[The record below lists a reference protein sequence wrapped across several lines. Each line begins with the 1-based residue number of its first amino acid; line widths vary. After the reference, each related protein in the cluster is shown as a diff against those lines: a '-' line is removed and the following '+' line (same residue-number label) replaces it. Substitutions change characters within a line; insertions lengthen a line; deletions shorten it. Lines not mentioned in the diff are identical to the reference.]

1 MKTFKSKCGK
11 HNIKVSKEDYKRVL
25 AFAPNGWEAKYTTG
39 SNNPY
44 AVTRKTV
51 DVDGGRKRK
60 KYYLHR
66 LVMDVLNNPD
76 VIVDHKSRNP
86 LDNTRKNLRLTTH
99 ALNMKN
105 RTSKKN
111 GTCKHLGVFA
121 TVSKKGIKKFRV
133 SIQEPKIKKGN
144 MHLGYY
150 YDEESAGYAYNCA
163 AEILHGDFANLN
175 LIKNLN
181 DADLIK
187 EDVLNRLK
195 NYGME

>member
-11 HNIKVSKEDYKRVL
+11 YDIMVSKEDYKRVL

-51 DVDGGRKRK
+51 DVNGERKRK

-66 LVMDVLNNPD
+66 LVMGVLDNPD
-76 VIVDHKSRNP
+76 VIVDHINRNP
-86 LDNTRKNLRLTTH
+86 LDNTRKNLRLTSH

-111 GTCKHLGVFA
+111 GTCKHLGVYA
-121 TVSKKGIKKFRV
+121 SVSKKGIKKFRV

-150 YDEESAGYAYNCA
+150 YDEDSAGYAYNCA
-163 AEILHGDFANLN
+163 AKILHEEYANLN
-175 LIKNLN
+175 NIKNPQN
-181 DADLIK
+181 TDIIK

-195 NYGME
+195 NYGLK